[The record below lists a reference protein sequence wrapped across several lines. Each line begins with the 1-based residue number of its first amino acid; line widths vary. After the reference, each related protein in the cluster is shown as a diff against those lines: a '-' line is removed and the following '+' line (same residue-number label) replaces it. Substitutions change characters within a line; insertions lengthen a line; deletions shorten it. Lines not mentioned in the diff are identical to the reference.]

1 MKTNRFS
8 LFFGLDKF
16 PTNVNF
22 ATPTILQFNQK
33 YFFNPT
39 LRIEL
44 KLKHLTSMG
53 GAVIRAVDSQR
64 QDVAFHAIMDAM
76 TGETVTERLD
86 LSHYNLRVRFRFL
99 FFFFLFHDIDL
110 TKTNYF
116 HTTPT
121 NFYFDR
127 QHPPY

>member
-1 MKTNRFS
+1 
-8 LFFGLDKF
+8 
-16 PTNVNF
+16 
-22 ATPTILQFNQK
+22 
-33 YFFNPT
+33 
-39 LRIEL
+39 
-44 KLKHLTSMG
+44 MG

>member
-1 MKTNRFS
+1 
-8 LFFGLDKF
+8 
-16 PTNVNF
+16 
-22 ATPTILQFNQK
+22 
-33 YFFNPT
+33 
-39 LRIEL
+39 
-44 KLKHLTSMG
+44 MG

-110 TKTNYF
+110 TKPITSNNTNKLLF
-116 HTTPT
+116 
-121 NFYFDR
+121 
-127 QHPPY
+127 